1 MNQLKDSISKR
12 VATMGL
18 LMALAIALSYL
29 EYLIP
34 TQGILPP
41 GVKLGISNILT
52 MYCLY
57 FWSFNYAASIVIFKS
72 LFSLITRGLTAALIG
87 LAGGFFSIL
96 IMGLMLLV
104 RKKAS
109 TTFVSIIGAIS
120 HNMGQLIA
128 ARFLLGSNVFFVYVP
143 ILAISGVVMGSLTA
157 FIYRLTKPYL
167 TRLKP

>member
-1 MNQLKDSISKR
+1 MKNSISKR

-29 EYLIP
+29 EYMIP

-57 FWSFNYAASIVIFKS
+57 FWSFKYAASIVIFKS

-87 LAGGFFSIL
+87 LAGGIFSIL
-96 IMGLMLLV
+96 IMGLILLT
-104 RKKAS
+104 RKKS
-109 TTFVSIIGAIS
+109 SNTFVSIIGAVS

-128 ARFLLGSNVFFVYVP
+128 ARCLLGSNVVFAYIP
-143 ILAISGVVMGSLTA
+143 ILSISGVVMGSLTA
-157 FIYRLTKPYL
+157 FIYKITKPYL